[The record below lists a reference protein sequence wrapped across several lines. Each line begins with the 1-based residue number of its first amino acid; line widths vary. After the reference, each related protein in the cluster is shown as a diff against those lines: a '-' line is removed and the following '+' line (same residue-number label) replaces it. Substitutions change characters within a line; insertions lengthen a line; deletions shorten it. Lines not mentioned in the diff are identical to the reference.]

1 MTTELAVQPNFIA
14 FEDDRAQRYVDAGL
28 WRGRSIP
35 AAFDEW
41 VDAHGHRRAV
51 IDDGSEITYTELES
65 RVRTTAAGF
74 AERGIAP
81 GDRVVVQLPNTTA
94 FVVVLF
100 ALLECGA
107 VPVLTLPAHRAREIV
122 HLAALSEATAYVT
135 TDVDGGFDH
144 RELARDVVAAVPTVT
159 TVIIDGDA
167 AEFTPLA
174 DVRATERTFDR
185 ADSRDVAVLLVSG
198 GTTGLPKLIPR
209 THNDYEYNAR
219 ASAEVCAL
227 TADDVYLAVLPAAHN
242 FPLACP
248 GILGTLG
255 AGAAVVMTRDPSPE
269 HAFGLI
275 EKHGITVTA
284 LVPSLTHL
292 WCEATEWETAN
303 LSTLRLLQVGGAKL
317 TPEVAKLVQPTL
329 GCTLQQVFGMAEGL
343 LNYTRLTDPDE
354 LRITTQGRP
363 LSEFDEVR
371 IVDEHGHDVAA
382 GTVGELLTR
391 GPYTIN
397 GYYSAAE
404 HNRTAITA
412 DGFYRSGDQVRMLE
426 TGHLI
431 VTGRIKDV
439 ITRGGENVAADTLE
453 DLLLTHPAVSRV
465 AVIGIPDRDLG
476 ESVCAVIVA
485 RGAPPTLA
493 DLRSFLLDSGCAR
506 NTLPDRTVS
515 RPSLP
520 MTAVGKI
527 DKNALIADVGSRS

>member
-1 MTTELAVQPNFIA
+1 MTAEISTNIDVVPFSV
-14 FEDDRAQRYVDAGL
+14 DRTRRYVEAGL
-28 WRGRSIP
+28 WRGRAIP
-35 AAFDEW
+35 AEFDTW
-41 VDAHGHRRAV
+41 VADHPNRRAV
-51 IDDGSEITYTELES
+51 VGGDGALTYSDLAI
-65 RVRTTAAGF
+65 RVRATAAGF
-74 AERGIAP
+74 AERGIGA
-81 GDRVVVQLPNTTA
+81 GDRVVVQLPNTPS

-122 HLAALSEATAYVT
+122 HLAGLSEATAYVIA
-135 TDVDGGFDH
+135 DSDGGFDY
-144 RELARDVVAAVPTVT
+144 RDLAREVVGSVPSVT
-159 TVIIDGDA
+159 TVFVDGDA
-167 AEFTPLA
+167 AEFTALA
-174 DVRATERTFDR
+174 DVRAERRAFDR

-209 THNDYEYNAR
+209 THDDYAYNAR
-219 ASAEVCAL
+219 ASAQVCAL

-248 GILGTLG
+248 GILGAFGVG
-255 AGAAVVMTRDPSPE
+255 ASVVLTRDPSPD
-269 HAFGLI
+269 HTFGLI
-275 EKHGITVTA
+275 EQHGVTVTA

-292 WCEATEWETAN
+292 WCEATEWESAD
-303 LSTLRLLQVGGAKL
+303 LSSLRLLQVGGAKL
-317 TPEVAKLVQPTL
+317 TPEVAKLVRPAL

-343 LNYTRLTDPDE
+343 LNYTRLDDPDD
-354 LRITTQGRP
+354 LVLTTQGRP
-363 LSEFDEVR
+363 LSELDEIR
-371 IVDEHGHDVAA
+371 IVDETGDDVAI
-382 GTVGELLTR
+382 GEVGELLTR

-397 GYYSAAE
+397 GYYRAAE

-412 DGFYRSGDQVRMLE
+412 DGYYRSGDQVRMLA

-465 AVIGIPDRDLG
+465 AVVGIPDRDLG
-476 ESVCAVIVA
+476 ESVCAVIVT
-485 RGAPPTLA
+485 RTTEPTLA
-493 DLRSFLLDSGCAR
+493 ELRSFLVGLGCAA
-506 NTLPDRTVS
+506 NTLPDRLVT

-527 DKNALIADVGSRS
+527 DKNALVAAVGSRS